1 MISAAIVTRGLT
13 PKVEALAAR
22 LLEIPCPDPER
33 EVVVVAEDPEAGSP
47 SERETLAERTFLV
60 RIPVG
65 RGLGFDRNVAVEAVT
80 GDVIVFVDDD
90 CWPAEDTW
98 LEDLLEPLEDPSI
111 DAVMSEVRIPP
122 STFLGDSISALG
134 FPGGGNAGFA
144 VMFHVDKDGF
154 TDHLSTL
161 GCALR
166 RSVFERVGGF
176 DETMTAGGEDGE
188 LSYRMCAAG
197 MRMRFQPSAL
207 IEHEA
212 RSNLSGF
219 ARWFFRRGRA
229 ARQYARRAPAGHRIQ
244 QRLASYRRIL
254 SRNARDP
261 KIVAIVPLLVAGVL
275 LQQAGFA
282 WEAARERRA
291 R

>member
-1 MISAAIVTRGLT
+1 MISIAIVTRALT
-13 PKVEALAAR
+13 PQVEALAAR

-33 EVVVVAEDPEAGSP
+33 EIVIVAEDAGTASP
-47 SERETLAERTFLV
+47 SERETLRERTSLV
-60 RIPVG
+60 RVPVG
-65 RGLGFDRNVAVEAVT
+65 RGLGFDRNRAVEAVA
-80 GDVIVFVDDD
+80 GEVIVFVDDD
-90 CWPAEDTW
+90 CWPTDTW
-98 LEDLLEPLEDPSI
+98 LVELLEPLDDPQI

-144 VMFHVDKDGF
+144 VMFHVDGEGL
-154 TDHLSTL
+154 TDHLSTF
-161 GCALR
+161 GCVLR
-166 RSVFERVGGF
+166 RSVFARIGGF

-197 MRMRFQPSAL
+197 MKMRFQPSAL
-207 IEHEA
+207 IEHAA
-212 RSNLSGF
+212 RSSLSGF

-229 ARQYARRAPAGHRIQ
+229 ARQYARRAPAGRRIG

-254 SRNARDP
+254 AANARDP
-261 KIVAIVPLLVAGVL
+261 KIVAIVPLLVAGVF
-275 LQQAGFA
+275 LQQAGFL
-282 WEAARERRA
+282 WEAAREKLA